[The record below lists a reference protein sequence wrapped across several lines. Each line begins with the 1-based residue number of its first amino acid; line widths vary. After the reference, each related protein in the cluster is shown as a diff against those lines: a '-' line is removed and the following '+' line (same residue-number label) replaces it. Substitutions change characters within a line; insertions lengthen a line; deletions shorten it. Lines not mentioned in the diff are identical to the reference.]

1 MKDSSVLLSNSLEP
15 RLIEGGISV
24 DDRGEVSFVNGFS
37 FNGIKRFYQVSNH
50 EVGFVRAWHAHK
62 KEDKYVFVSSGAA
75 IVGAVKID
83 NWEKPSANSHIS
95 RFILSAHKTAILH
108 IPSGYANGFKTLR
121 PHTCLI
127 FFSTSTVEESLND
140 DFRYDSRFWNPWD
153 VIER

>member
-1 MKDSSVLLSNSLEP
+1 MKDSPILSNSNLEP
-15 RLIEGGISV
+15 RLIEGGISI

-37 FNGIKRFYQVSNH
+37 FNGIKRFYQVTNH
-50 EVGFVRAWHAHK
+50 EAGLVRAWHAHK
-62 KEDKYVFVSSGAA
+62 KEDKYVFVSAGAA

-83 NWEKPSANSHIS
+83 NWEKPSVNLRVN

-121 PHTCLI
+121 PHTRLI